1 MIMRTLAKELNSK
14 SGKVNL
20 AGWVNSRRDHGGLI
34 FIDLR
39 DHTGIIQ
46 LVIDPNTANAFKLAE
61 SLRDEFVIKATGT
74 VRKRGAGLENP
85 NIPTGDI
92 EVVVEDMELLNRS
105 EPLPV
110 STHDEG
116 VESGEEIRL
125 KYRYLDLRRPSMQNR
140 MLRRSEY
147 YRLMREYMHEHGFIE
162 VTTPILAN
170 SSPEGARDFL
180 IPSRLHPGQ
189 FYALP
194 QAPQQFK
201 QLLMVGGIPRYYQ
214 IAPCFRDEDPR
225 ADRLYGE
232 FYQLDCEMSFV
243 ENGEEVRKEMEPLI
257 KGLVKDFAG
266 KKLLSE
272 DIPRIPYNESMEKY
286 GVDKPD
292 LRYGMELIDLTED
305 MKDTQFSVF
314 AKAQCVKAICVKG
327 GADLSRSQIDAFT
340 DKARKLG
347 AGGLAYITYT
357 AEGPK
362 SPIAKFLS
370 EDELK
375 AIQEKTGAQ
384 TGDAVFFGAD
394 KREKVNKVLGQ
405 LRIAFADHFN
415 LKDPNVVALC
425 WIVDFPFYEWDD
437 GAKKLDF
444 GHNPFS
450 MPKGG
455 LEALE
460 NAKTDEEK
468 LAIVADQYDMVM
480 NGYEICSGAVRNHNP
495 DIMYKVFG
503 ILGYDKQ
510 YVEERFGGMLNA
522 FKFGAPP
529 HAGCAYGIDRMFM
542 ELMDFD
548 NIREIVAFPKNGS
561 GMDLMMNSPSVV
573 DDYQIDDLH
582 IKVVEEE
589 KIDLK

>member
-1 MIMRTLAKELNSK
+1 MRSLAKDLTVK
-14 SGKVNL
+14 SGKVQL

-39 DHTGIIQ
+39 DHTGVIQ
-46 LVIDPNTANAFKLAE
+46 LVIDPQTKEAFELAE
-61 SLRDEFVIKATGT
+61 HLRDEYVIRAEGT
-74 VRKRGAGLENP
+74 VRQRGAGLENP
-85 NIPTGDI
+85 NIPTGSI
-92 EVVVEDMELLNRS
+92 EVVVDALELLNRS
-105 EPLPV
+105 EPVPV

-116 VESGEEIRL
+116 VETGEELRL
-125 KYRYLDLRRPSMQNR
+125 KYRYLDLRRPSMQKR
-140 MLRRSEY
+140 LARRSEY
-147 YRLMREYMHEHGFIE
+147 YRFMREYMHDHDFIE

-170 SSPEGARDFL
+170 SSPEGARDFI
-180 IPSRLHPGQ
+180 IPSRLQPGK

-214 IAPCFRDEDPR
+214 IAACFRDEDPR

-243 ENGEEVRKEMEPLI
+243 EDGEVVRQEMEPLV
-257 KGLVKDFAG
+257 KSLVKDFGG

-272 DIPRIPYNESMEKY
+272 DIPRIPYQESMERY

-305 MKDTQFSVF
+305 LKNTEFAVF
-314 AKAQCVKAICVKG
+314 AKAECVKAICVKN
-327 GADLSRSQIDAFT
+327 GADLSRSQIDGFT
-340 DKARKLG
+340 EQARKLG
-347 AGGLAYITYT
+347 AGGLAYLTYT
-357 AEGPK
+357 PEGIK

-370 EDELK
+370 EAELE
-375 AIQEKTGAQ
+375 AITKKTGAES
-384 TGDAVFFGAD
+384 GDAVFFGAD
-394 KREKVNKVLGQ
+394 TRAKVNKVLGQ
-405 LRIAFADHFN
+405 LRIAFADHFK
-415 LKDPNVVALC
+415 LKDPNTVALC

-437 GAKKLDF
+437 GAEKLDF

-455 LEALE
+455 LAALE

-468 LAIVADQYDMVM
+468 LAIVADQFDMVM

-495 DIMYKVFG
+495 EIMYKVFG
-503 ILGYDKQ
+503 ILGYDEK
-510 YVEERFGGMLNA
+510 YVEARFGGMLNA

-529 HAGCAYGIDRMFM
+529 HAGCAYGIDRIFM
-542 ELMDFD
+542 VLEETE
-548 NIREIVAFPKNGS
+548 NIRDIVAFPKNGS
-561 GMDLMMNSPSVV
+561 GVDLMMSAPSVV
-573 DDYQIDDLH
+573 DDYQITDCHLQLMPD
-582 IKVVEEE
+582 EE
-589 KIDLK
+589 

>member
-1 MIMRTLAKELNSK
+1 MRALAKDLTVK
-14 SGKVNL
+14 SGKVQL

-39 DHTGIIQ
+39 DHTGVIQ
-46 LVIDPNTANAFKLAE
+46 LVIDPQTKEAFELAE
-61 SLRDEFVIKATGT
+61 HLRDEFVIRAEGT
-74 VRKRGAGLENP
+74 VRKRGEGLENP

-92 EVVVEDMELLNRS
+92 EVVVESMELLNRS
-105 EPLPV
+105 EALPV

-116 VESGEEIRL
+116 TETGEELRL
-125 KYRYLDLRRPSMQNR
+125 KYRYLDLRRPSMQAR
-140 MLRRSEY
+140 LARRSEY
-147 YRLMREYMHEHGFIE
+147 YRFMREYMHEHDFIE

-170 SSPEGARDFL
+170 SSPEGAPDFI
-180 IPSRLHPGQ
+180 IPSRLRPGQ

-201 QLLMVGGIPRYYQ
+201 QLLMVGGVPRYYQ

-232 FYQLDCEMSFV
+232 FYQLDCEMSYV
-243 ENGEEVRKEMEPLI
+243 EDGETVRKEMEPLI
-257 KGLVKDFAG
+257 KKLATEFG
-266 KKLLSE
+266 KKKLISE
-272 DIPRIPYNESMEKY
+272 EIPRIPYQESMEKY

-292 LRYGMELIDLTED
+292 LRYGMELIDLTD
-305 MKDTQFSVF
+305 DLKDTQFAVF
-314 AKAQCVKAICVKG
+314 AKAECVKAICVKN
-327 GADLSRSQIDAFT
+327 GAELSRSQIDNFT
-340 DKARKLG
+340 EQARKLG
-347 AGGLAYITYT
+347 AGGLAYLTYT
-357 AEGPK
+357 PEGIK

-370 EDELK
+370 EAELN
-375 AIQEKTGAQ
+375 AITEKTGAKA
-384 TGDAVFFGAD
+384 GDAVFFGAD
-394 KREKVNKVLGQ
+394 TRVKVNKVLGQ

-415 LKDPNVVALC
+415 LKNPDEVALC

-437 GAKKLDF
+437 GAEKLDF

-455 LEALE
+455 LAALE
-460 NAKTDEEK
+460 AAKTDEEK

-495 DIMYKVFG
+495 EIMYKVFG
-503 ILGYDKQ
+503 ILGYDEK

-529 HAGCAYGIDRMFM
+529 HAGCAFGIDRIFM
-542 ELMDFD
+542 VLEKTE
-548 NIREIVAFPKNGS
+548 NIRDIVAFPKNGS
-561 GMDLMMNSPSVV
+561 GVDLMMGAPSVV
-573 DDYQIDDLH
+573 DDYQITDCHLQLIPED
-582 IKVVEEE
+582 EE
-589 KIDLK
+589 

>member
-1 MIMRTLAKELNSK
+1 MRALAKDLTVK
-14 SGKVNL
+14 SGKVQL

-39 DHTGIIQ
+39 DHTGVIQ
-46 LVIDPNTANAFKLAE
+46 LVIDPQTKDAFELAE
-61 SLRDEFVIKATGT
+61 HLRDEYVIRAEGT
-74 VRKRGAGLENP
+74 VRQRGAGLENP
-85 NIPTGDI
+85 NIPTGNI
-92 EVVVEDMELLNRS
+92 EVVVDALELLNRS
-105 EPLPV
+105 EPVPV

-116 VESGEEIRL
+116 VETGEELRL
-125 KYRYLDLRRPSMQNR
+125 KYRYLDLRRPSMQKR
-140 MLRRSEY
+140 LARRSEY
-147 YRLMREYMHEHGFIE
+147 YRFMREYMHEHDFIE

-170 SSPEGARDFL
+170 SSPEGARDFI
-180 IPSRLHPGQ
+180 IPSRLQPGK

-214 IAPCFRDEDPR
+214 IAACFRDEDPR

-243 ENGEEVRKEMEPLI
+243 EDGEVVRQEMEPLV
-257 KGLVKDFAG
+257 KSLVKDFGG

-272 DIPRIPYNESMEKY
+272 DIPRIPYQESMEKY

-305 MKDTQFSVF
+305 LKNTEFAVF
-314 AKAQCVKAICVKG
+314 AKAECVKAICVKN
-327 GADLSRSQIDAFT
+327 GADLSRSQIDGFT
-340 DKARKLG
+340 EQARKLG
-347 AGGLAYITYT
+347 AGGLAYLTYT
-357 AEGPK
+357 PEGIK

-370 EDELK
+370 EAELE
-375 AIQEKTGAQ
+375 AITKKTGAES
-384 TGDAVFFGAD
+384 GDAVFFGAD
-394 KREKVNKVLGQ
+394 TRAKVNKVLGQ
-405 LRIAFADHFN
+405 LRIAFADHFK

-437 GAKKLDF
+437 GAEKLDF

-455 LEALE
+455 LAALE

-468 LAIVADQYDMVM
+468 LAIVADQFDMVM

-495 DIMYKVFG
+495 EIMYKVFG
-503 ILGYDKQ
+503 ILGYDEK
-510 YVEERFGGMLNA
+510 YVEARFGGMLNA

-529 HAGCAYGIDRMFM
+529 HAGCAYGIDRIFM
-542 ELMDFD
+542 VLEETE
-548 NIREIVAFPKNGS
+548 NIRDIVAFPKNGS
-561 GMDLMMNSPSVV
+561 GVDLMMSAPSVV
-573 DDYQIDDLH
+573 DDYQITDCHLQLMPD
-582 IKVVEEE
+582 EE
-589 KIDLK
+589 

>member
-1 MIMRTLAKELNSK
+1 MRALAKDLTVK
-14 SGKVNL
+14 SGKVQL

-39 DHTGIIQ
+39 DHTGVIQ
-46 LVIDPNTANAFKLAE
+46 LVIDPQTKDAFELAE
-61 SLRDEFVIKATGT
+61 HLRDEYVIRAEGT
-74 VRKRGAGLENP
+74 VRQRGAGLENP
-85 NIPTGDI
+85 NIPTGSI
-92 EVVVEDMELLNRS
+92 EVVVDALELLNRS
-105 EPLPV
+105 EPVPV

-116 VESGEEIRL
+116 VETGEELRL
-125 KYRYLDLRRPSMQNR
+125 KYRYLDLRRPSMQKR
-140 MLRRSEY
+140 LARRSEY
-147 YRLMREYMHEHGFIE
+147 YRFMREYMHDHDFIE

-170 SSPEGARDFL
+170 SSPEGARDFI
-180 IPSRLHPGQ
+180 IPSRLQPGK

-214 IAPCFRDEDPR
+214 IAACFRDEDPR

-232 FYQLDCEMSFV
+232 FYQLDCEMAFV
-243 ENGEEVRKEMEPLI
+243 EDGETVRQEMEPLI
-257 KGLVKDFAG
+257 KSLVKDFGG

-272 DIPRIPYNESMEKY
+272 DIPRIPYQESMEKY

-305 MKDTQFSVF
+305 LKDTQFAVF
-314 AKAQCVKAICVKG
+314 AKAECVKAICVKN
-327 GADLSRSQIDAFT
+327 GADLSRSQIDGFT
-340 DKARKLG
+340 EQARKLG
-347 AGGLAYITYT
+347 AGGLAYLTYT
-357 AEGPK
+357 PEGIK

-370 EDELK
+370 EAELE
-375 AIQEKTGAQ
+375 AITKKTGAES
-384 TGDAVFFGAD
+384 GDAVFFGAD
-394 KREKVNKVLGQ
+394 TRAKVNKVLGQ
-405 LRIAFADHFN
+405 LRIAFADHFK

-437 GAKKLDF
+437 GAEKLDF

-455 LEALE
+455 LAALE

-468 LAIVADQYDMVM
+468 LAIVADQFDMVM

-495 DIMYKVFG
+495 EIMYKVFG
-503 ILGYDKQ
+503 ILGYDEK
-510 YVEERFGGMLNA
+510 YVEARFGGMLNA

-529 HAGCAYGIDRMFM
+529 HAGCAYGIDRIFM
-542 ELMDFD
+542 VLENTE
-548 NIREIVAFPKNGS
+548 NIRDIVAFPKNGS
-561 GMDLMMNSPSVV
+561 GVDLMMSAPSVV
-573 DDYQIDDLH
+573 DDYQITDCHLQLMPD
-582 IKVVEEE
+582 EE
-589 KIDLK
+589 

>member
-1 MIMRTLAKELNSK
+1 MRALAKDLTVK
-14 SGKVNL
+14 SGKVQL

-39 DHTGIIQ
+39 DHTGLIQ
-46 LVIDPNTANAFKLAE
+46 LVIDPQTKDAFELAE
-61 SLRDEFVIKATGT
+61 HLRDEYVIRAEGT
-74 VRKRGAGLENP
+74 VRQRGAGLENP
-85 NIPTGDI
+85 NIPTGNI
-92 EVVVEDMELLNRS
+92 EVVVDTLELLNRS
-105 EPLPV
+105 EPIPV

-116 VESGEEIRL
+116 VETGEELRL
-125 KYRYLDLRRPSMQNR
+125 KYRYLDLRRPSMQKR
-140 MLRRSEY
+140 LARRSEY
-147 YRLMREYMHEHGFIE
+147 YRFMREYMHEHDFIE

-170 SSPEGARDFL
+170 SSPEGARDFI
-180 IPSRLHPGQ
+180 IPSRLQPGK

-214 IAPCFRDEDPR
+214 IAACFRDEDPR

-243 ENGEEVRKEMEPLI
+243 EDGETVRQEMEPLV
-257 KGLVKDFAG
+257 KSLVKDFGG
-266 KKLLSE
+266 KKLMSE
-272 DIPRIPYNESMEKY
+272 DIPRIPYQESMEKY

-292 LRYGMELIDLTED
+292 LRYGMELIDLTDDLKNTE
-305 MKDTQFSVF
+305 FAVF
-314 AKAQCVKAICVKG
+314 AKAECVKAICVKN

-340 DKARKLG
+340 EQARKLG
-347 AGGLAYITYT
+347 AGGLAYLTYT
-357 AEGPK
+357 PEGIK

-370 EDELK
+370 EAELE
-375 AIQEKTGAQ
+375 AITKKTGAES
-384 TGDAVFFGAD
+384 GDAVFFGAD
-394 KREKVNKVLGQ
+394 KRAKVNKVLGQ
-405 LRIAFADHFN
+405 LRIAFADHFK
-415 LKDPNVVALC
+415 LKDPSVVALC

-437 GAKKLDF
+437 GAEKLDF

-468 LAIVADQYDMVM
+468 LAIVADQFDMVM

-495 DIMYKVFG
+495 EIMYKVFS
-503 ILGYDKQ
+503 ILGYDEK
-510 YVEERFGGMLNA
+510 YVEARFGGMLNA

-529 HAGCAYGIDRMFM
+529 HAGCAYGIDRIFM
-542 ELMDFD
+542 VLEETE
-548 NIREIVAFPKNGS
+548 NIRDIVAFPKNGS
-561 GMDLMMNSPSVV
+561 GVDLMMSAPSVV
-573 DDYQIDDLH
+573 DDYQITDCHLQLMPD
-582 IKVVEEE
+582 EE
-589 KIDLK
+589 

>member
-1 MIMRTLAKELNSK
+1 MRSLAKDLTVK
-14 SGKVNL
+14 SGKVQL

-39 DHTGIIQ
+39 DHTGVIQ
-46 LVIDPNTANAFKLAE
+46 LVIDPQTKDAFELAE
-61 SLRDEFVIKATGT
+61 HLRDEYVIRAEGT
-74 VRKRGAGLENP
+74 VRQRGEGLENP
-85 NIPTGDI
+85 NIPTGNI
-92 EVVVEDMELLNRS
+92 EVVVENLELLNRS
-105 EPLPV
+105 EALPV

-116 VESGEEIRL
+116 TLAGEELRL
-125 KYRYLDLRRPSMQNR
+125 KYRYLDLRRPSMQAR
-140 MLRRSEY
+140 LARRSEY
-147 YRLMREYMHEHGFIE
+147 YRIMRDYMYEHEFIE

-170 SSPEGARDFL
+170 SSPEGARDFI
-180 IPSRLHPGQ
+180 IPSRLRPGQ

-201 QLLMVGGIPRYYQ
+201 QLLMVGGVPRYFQ

-243 ENGEEVRKEMEPLI
+243 EDGETVRKEMEPLI
-257 KGLVKDFAG
+257 KKLATEFAG

-272 DIPRIPYNESMEKY
+272 DIPRIPYQESMEKY

-305 MKDTQFSVF
+305 LKDTRFAVF
-314 AKAQCVKAICVKG
+314 AKAECVKAICVKN
-327 GADLSRSQIDAFT
+327 GAELSRSQIDNFT
-340 DKARKLG
+340 EQARKLG
-347 AGGLAYITYT
+347 AGGLAYLTYT
-357 AEGPK
+357 PEGIK

-370 EDELK
+370 EAELE
-375 AIQEKTGAQ
+375 AITKKTGAEA
-384 TGDAVFFGAD
+384 GDAVFFGAD
-394 KREKVNKVLGQ
+394 TRAKVNKVLGQ

-425 WIVDFPFYEWDD
+425 WIIDFPFYEWDD
-437 GAKKLDF
+437 GAEKLDF

-460 NAKTDEEK
+460 AAKTDEEK

-495 DIMYKVFG
+495 EIMYKVFG
-503 ILGYDKQ
+503 ILGYDEK
-510 YVEERFGGMLNA
+510 YVEARFGGMLNA

-542 ELMDFD
+542 ALEDTE
-548 NIREIVAFPKNGS
+548 NIRDIVAFPKNGS
-561 GMDLMMNSPSVV
+561 GADLMMGAPSVV
-573 DDYQIDDLH
+573 DDYQITDCHLQLIPED
-582 IKVVEEE
+582 EE
-589 KIDLK
+589 